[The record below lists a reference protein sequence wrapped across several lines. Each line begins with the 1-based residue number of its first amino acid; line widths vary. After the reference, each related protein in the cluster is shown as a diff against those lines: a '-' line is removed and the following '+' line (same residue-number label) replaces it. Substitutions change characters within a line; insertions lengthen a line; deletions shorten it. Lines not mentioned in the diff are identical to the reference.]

1 MIINI
6 TLKYFWENVCINH
19 LYKLWLITQYKQYC
33 KKEVSNILK
42 NDIRSKY
49 SGYWNKNLLK
59 LNTQN
64 FVWRVSLLWIV
75 ITIFLRFCRTCLVY
89 NHFRADLFYTRT
101 SPKLSLASKHSLY
114 WYQNRMNTFLR
125 SVSTFGEST
134 TSLNLWWSTRLKQL
148 CFLTSLF
155 LAYLIMKYISMI
167 SQRNLFQT
175 KPIVTHE

>member
-59 LNTQN
+59 LNTQK
-64 FVWRVSLLWIV
+64 FV
-75 ITIFLRFCRTCLVY
+75 
-89 NHFRADLFYTRT
+89 
-101 SPKLSLASKHSLY
+101 
-114 WYQNRMNTFLR
+114 
-125 SVSTFGEST
+125 
-134 TSLNLWWSTRLKQL
+134 
-148 CFLTSLF
+148 
-155 LAYLIMKYISMI
+155 
-167 SQRNLFQT
+167 
-175 KPIVTHE
+175 